1 MQKLIAND
9 PETCSAD
16 IVAENI
22 EHLKAL
28 FPEVF
33 TEGKIDFEVLKQLLG
48 GEVDVREEKVRPQ
61 LARQAPSAADCAD
74 AFNRHFAPLSR
85 GERRLGHDA
94 KPDD

>member
-33 TEGKIDFEVLKQLLG
+33 TEGKIPHSLAEH
-48 GEVDVREEKVRPQ
+48 DV
-61 LARQAPSAADCAD
+61 SAAE
-74 AFNRHFAPLSR
+74 AF
-85 GERRLGHDA
+85 E
-94 KPDD
+94 KPFV